1 MVKSTPPAKLNI
13 PAYMAGASHIEIV
26 CAPDGSHP
34 SVHVAYRD
42 GDRLDVPL
50 GTAEAAFLASFIR
63 RIVERLSTPL
73 PDPASRSAPEQPEG
87 GPKSKNLN

>member
-1 MVKSTPPAKLNI
+1 MVKRTPPAKLNI
-13 PAYMAGASHIEIV
+13 PAYMAGASHIEIL

-34 SVHVAYRD
+34 STHVAYRD
-42 GDRLDVPL
+42 GDRMEVPL

-73 PDPASRSAPEQPEG
+73 PDPASRSAHEVEP